1 MIETISTILIAASL
15 LIGSGSTEDKSS
27 SESSQPSSGQIIT
40 NDETGM

>member
-27 SESSQPSSGQIIT
+27 SESSQPTSGQIIT
-40 NDETGM
+40 NDEVGM

>member
-1 MIETISTILIAASL
+1 MISAISTLLIAASL

-27 SESSQPSSGQIIT
+27 SSTQPTSGQIIT